1 MSSSDPEEPDDDPFA
16 GRLHR
21 IVIPEFA
28 DVATIFGDDIDPS
41 REPFADCGKRVAK
54 IFGDDIDPSR
64 EPFAD
69 CGKLLPS
76 GGSLDPGIWGGS

>member
-1 MSSSDPEEPDDDPFA
+1 MISSEPEEPDDDPFA
-16 GRLHR
+16 GRWHR
-21 IVIPEFA
+21 IVIPEAA
-28 DVATIFGDDIDPS
+28 D
-41 REPFADCGKRVAK
+41 VAK

-76 GGSLDPGIWGGS
+76 SGSLDPGIWGVS

>member
-1 MSSSDPEEPDDDPFA
+1 MISSELEDPEDDPFA
-16 GRLHR
+16 GIWHR
-21 IVIPEFA
+21 IVIPEAA
-28 DVATIFGDDIDPS
+28 D
-41 REPFADCGKRVAK
+41 VAK

>member
-16 GRLHR
+16 GMLHR
-21 IVIPEFA
+21 VVIPEAA
-28 DVATIFGDDIDPS
+28 D
-41 REPFADCGKRVAK
+41 VAK